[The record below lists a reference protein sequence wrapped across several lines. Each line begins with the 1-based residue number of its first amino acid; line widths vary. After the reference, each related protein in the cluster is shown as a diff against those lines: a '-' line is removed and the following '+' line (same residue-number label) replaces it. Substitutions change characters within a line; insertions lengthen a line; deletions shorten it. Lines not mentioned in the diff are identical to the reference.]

1 MSRGGRKISG
11 GGKGGVGCG
20 LRSSDVAEHRFCCCG
35 KLVRFTDS
43 GNLGGEI
50 GIAPG
55 DPAGQLH
62 EGGAPPGHRTTIPTQ
77 LRPLRP
83 PDAEERNLSL
93 LVDCDVSRFGIGNRQ
108 RDKGIDPVGLGGIC
122 PVLRTVH
129 VDGRRADR

>member
-1 MSRGGRKISG
+1 VSRGGRKISG

-62 EGGAPPGHRTTIPTQ
+62 EGAHRRATEQPSQ
-77 LRPLRP
+77 RSCGRYG